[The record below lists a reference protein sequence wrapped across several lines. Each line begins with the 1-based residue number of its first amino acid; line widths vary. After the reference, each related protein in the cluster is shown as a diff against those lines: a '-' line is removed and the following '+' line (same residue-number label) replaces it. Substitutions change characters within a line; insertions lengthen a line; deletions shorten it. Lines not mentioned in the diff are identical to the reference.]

1 MKDKIQVL
9 CSNETWSLVL
19 FHPSI
24 NIVGSLWVSKIKHRA
39 NGSIER
45 YKARLVTLSFT
56 QQEGIDY
63 SNTFSLV
70 IKQATVKLVF
80 SITVSH
86 GWMIHLLDIH
96 NVFLNGVHATT
107 SRFC

>member
-45 YKARLVTLSFT
+45 YKARLVTISFT
-56 QQEGIDY
+56 
-63 SNTFSLV
+63 
-70 IKQATVKLVF
+70 
-80 SITVSH
+80 
-86 GWMIHLLDIH
+86 
-96 NVFLNGVHATT
+96 
-107 SRFC
+107 